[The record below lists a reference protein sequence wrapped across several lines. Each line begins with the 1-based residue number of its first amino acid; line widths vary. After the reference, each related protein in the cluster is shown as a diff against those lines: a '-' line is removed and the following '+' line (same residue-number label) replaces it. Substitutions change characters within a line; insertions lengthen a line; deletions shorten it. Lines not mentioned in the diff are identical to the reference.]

1 MKLYV
6 TYGGGYDQRDCYSVV
21 EGASMDE
28 CRRTVN
34 DVTGGRYAFYYT
46 EDRFAGQP
54 EQYGLRLIPL
64 QPQTREDRTP

>member
-1 MKLYV
+1 MPI
-6 TYGGGYDQRDCYSVV
+6 
-21 EGASMDE
+21 
-28 CRRTVN
+28 VN